1 MKEPLSSCFAPG
13 DRTTAQLLRHN
24 RHSHLIK
31 QPDKVTT
38 GGLSVSN
45 TYTLIACALLQPPLT
60 YGLRITPTPSP
71 PPALSIGR
79 GRGKAV
85 EYNLSPR
92 GGVPIPAYFT
102 PEVWRLFWQHVRYE
116 QHQAD
121 MDNSAVTFYSNLRA
135 LDEFQRVVFR
145 IIGTENWKC
154 IIFCIF
160 LLCALLT
167 EHGWVDAWYSHT
179 ACHTHAPLPPA
190 REQHDFVEYRVAG
203 GCTSAAMVIGFCS
216 YQKQID
222 CDCFVNVNAL
232 LVHRLHVVKSL
243 VVDGNK
249 KLQLLRG
256 YPCYSLS
263 SGASFLP
270 VESIVK
276 KAHMISV
283 FSAELPPPHSGTP
296 KYFYHM
302 KKHFM
307 LPWTWCRCVS
317 HLFFYCCRQL
327 NSSYLVPYLYKL

>member
-1 MKEPLSSCFAPG
+1 MLLRLWGNRATELRQPSLNPAICSYCFYSQPHFLSHTRECIEEFGSLVGRDAAHLESYHIVAVKEPLSSCFAPG

-60 YGLRITPTPSP
+60 YSLRITPTPSP

-167 EHGWVDAWYSHT
+167 EHG
-179 ACHTHAPLPPA
+179 
-190 REQHDFVEYRVAG
+190 
-203 GCTSAAMVIGFCS
+203 
-216 YQKQID
+216 
-222 CDCFVNVNAL
+222 
-232 LVHRLHVVKSL
+232 
-243 VVDGNK
+243 
-249 KLQLLRG
+249 
-256 YPCYSLS
+256 
-263 SGASFLP
+263 
-270 VESIVK
+270 
-276 KAHMISV
+276 
-283 FSAELPPPHSGTP
+283 
-296 KYFYHM
+296 
-302 KKHFM
+302 
-307 LPWTWCRCVS
+307 
-317 HLFFYCCRQL
+317 
-327 NSSYLVPYLYKL
+327 